1 MDWECFTTSTFKR
14 IYIVCGIVSLHGGRK
29 VPRCVL
35 GMGFEPMISGMKILR
50 PRPTRRTERQYL
62 VYNHFLSSA
71 SWIATKPSNLAR
83 CGNFEES
90 NKIEV
95 TRQSLPHKSL
105 WDRSKSHRV
114 GLRLDSTM
122 EQSV

>member
-1 MDWECFTTSTFKR
+1 
-14 IYIVCGIVSLHGGRK
+14 
-29 VPRCVL
+29 
-35 GMGFEPMISGMKILR
+35 MGFEPMISGMKILR

-71 SWIATKPSNLAR
+71 SWIATKPSDLAR

-90 NKIEV
+90 NKTMNKIEV

-105 WDRSKSHRV
+105 WDRSKSHRLSLSRV
-114 GLRLDSTM
+114 KA
-122 EQSV
+122 